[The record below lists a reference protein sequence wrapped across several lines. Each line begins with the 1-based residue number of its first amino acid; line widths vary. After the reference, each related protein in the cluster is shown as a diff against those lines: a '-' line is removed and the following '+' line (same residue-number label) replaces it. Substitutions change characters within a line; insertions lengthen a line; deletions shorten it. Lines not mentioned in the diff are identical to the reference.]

1 MDHFAKLTKLPRK
14 KNRLFLEKLWL
25 IECQKKAYRYF
36 GIIVLI

>member
-1 MDHFAKLTKLPRK
+1 MDHSAKLTKLPR

-25 IECQKKAYRYF
+25 PECQKRAYKYF